1 MKNITVSTQYNFGSI
16 WDELPDPREKKIPET
31 QEEAIELYEAA
42 KLSLNRT
49 TMTAWDRH
57 NDMVAQ
63 SQKLRQIA
71 MRKEII
77 ERQNIE
83 HREEQTR
90 LIEEAAQKARESESA
105 LKREN
110 DRRII

>member
-1 MKNITVSTQYNFGSI
+1 
-16 WDELPDPREKKIPET
+16 
-31 QEEAIELYEAA
+31 
-42 KLSLNRT
+42 
-49 TMTAWDRH
+49 TAWDRH

-90 LIEEAAQKARESESA
+90 LIEEAVQKARESESA

>member
-1 MKNITVSTQYNFGSI
+1 MRNTSVSTQYRLGSI
-16 WDELPDPREKKIPET
+16 WDELPDSSDLKRERRIPET
-31 QEEAIELYEAA
+31 QEEALELYEAA

-49 TMTAWDRH
+49 TMQAWDSH
-57 NDMVAQ
+57 NDMVAK

-71 MRKEII
+71 QRKEIL

-90 LIEEAAQKARESESA
+90 LIEEAA

-110 DRRII
+110 NRRTI